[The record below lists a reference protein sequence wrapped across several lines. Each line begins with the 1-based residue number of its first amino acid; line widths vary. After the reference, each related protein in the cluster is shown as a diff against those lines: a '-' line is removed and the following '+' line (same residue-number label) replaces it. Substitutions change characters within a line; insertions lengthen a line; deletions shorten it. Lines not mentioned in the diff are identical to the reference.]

1 MEMVGSVIA
10 TTVIFVCVFGFV
22 AYTRYL
28 NYKETIAL
36 AEKGLLRQKYA
47 RRNGNGKGAL
57 RWGIVIGAI
66 GLALIIGLFPI
77 SLKENWLL
85 LLIGLLPTFFGLGLV
100 LVYIFTKENG
110 DQPEAAIESDPP
122 VEMLEE

>member
-1 MEMVGSVIA
+1 MDMIGGVFA
-10 TTVIFVCVFGFV
+10 TTVIFLSVFGFV

-28 NYKETIAL
+28 QYKETIAL
-36 AEKGLLRQKYA
+36 AEKGLLRQKHA
-47 RRNGNGKGAL
+47 RRNGDGKGAL

-100 LVYIFTKENG
+100 LVYVVTKENG
-110 DQPEAAIESDPP
+110 DQPTSDAI
-122 VEMLEE
+122 EMLEEE

>member
-1 MEMVGSVIA
+1 MDMIGGVIA
-10 TTVIFVCVFGFV
+10 TIVVFVSVFGFV

-28 NYKETIAL
+28 QYKETIAL
-36 AEKGLLRQKYA
+36 ADKGLLRQKHA

-100 LVYIFTKENG
+100 LVYIFTKDDEKANI
-110 DQPEAAIESDPP
+110 EAES
-122 VEMLEE
+122 VEILEEE